1 MFFPTIGKNISTKV
15 SQVGNYINPNNRSFK
30 IRINVDNPKNELKAN
45 LLADLKINDFKQN
58 GIVIPTK
65 LIQKNRKGDSYVYT
79 LKKEKECYLVEKTY
93 IVEKMTYSNE
103 TFIEDGLLEDAL
115 IVEKGARLIKANE
128 TVILAE

>member
-1 MFFPTIGKNISTKV
+1 M
-15 SQVGNYINPNNRSFK
+15 
-30 IRINVDNPKNELKAN
+30 DNPKNELKAN

-65 LIQKNRKGDSYVYT
+65 LIQKDRKGDSYVYT
-79 LKKEKECYLVEKTY
+79 LKKEKEGYLVEKTY

-103 TFIEDGLLEDAL
+103 TFIADGLLEGAL
-115 IVEKGARLIKANE
+115 IVDKGARLIKANE